1 MSILDSKIMQRR
13 KKDVEDV
20 IYNTGDICLYDLKL
34 SFGVNKTKP
43 LELPR
48 KKITE
53 NFSIEILYVCKDEN
67 MTYVVNP
74 KYRLQKTKHGGTVS
88 LVCLEK
94 GYELKNLEYYIDSQL
109 SSGEIGL
116 TAQEVG
122 LNLKLSSS
130 IMNKFKVC
138 AGKLT
143 HDHLVL
149 ITNAKIHKNV
159 FKTKFDSA
167 EIVIDYVTISK
178 KHEQELVV
186 AINRK
191 REEAYKY

>member
-20 IYNTGDICLYDLKL
+20 IYNNGEIGLYDLKL
-34 SFGVNKTKP
+34 SFGVNKTNP
-43 LELPR
+43 LVLKRE
-48 KKITE
+48 KIIN
-53 NFSIEILYVCKDEN
+53 NFSIEILNVCNDQN
-67 MTYVVNP
+67 MTFVVNP
-74 KYRLQKTKHGGTVS
+74 KYRLQTTKHGGNVS
-88 LVCLEK
+88 LLCLEK

-116 TAQEVG
+116 TAQEAGV
-122 LNLKLSSS
+122 NLKLTSS
-130 IMNKFKVC
+130 IMNKFKVST
-138 AGKLT
+138 GELT

-167 EIVIDYVTISK
+167 EIVIDYVTIAK
-178 KHEQELVV
+178 KHEQELVR